1 MVLDERYVEEPQMR
15 TPPVFDLKPEP
26 VETGE
31 GEPAK
36 FLVKVGGY
44 PRPRV
49 SWWINGSLVV
59 SVSSTSFSG
68 ILQAHLDPCES
79 LLVWLFSAWT
89 RKHMYNVCCNSSS
102 CVLSKGIVNGVD
114 LDVGFRLLKKE
125 GLLIYHLLKTYEIT
139 WRDRVTMNAFIAN
152 IHPEI

>member
-1 MVLDERYVEEPQMR
+1 MR

-89 RKHMYNVCCNSSS
+89 RKHMYNVRCNSSS
-102 CVLSKGIVNGVD
+102 CVLSKGIVNGAD

-152 IHPEI
+152 ILPEI

>member
-1 MVLDERYVEEPQMR
+1 MLLALDASLFSLVFSYFGILVLSGSVEAFDNSSSLSVDSQMVLDERYVEEPQMR

-59 SVSSTSFSG
+59 SVSSTCCF
-68 ILQAHLDPCES
+68 S
-79 LLVWLFSAWT
+79 LLDRGDLT
-89 RKHMYNVCCNSSS
+89 RC
-102 CVLSKGIVNGVD
+102 G
-114 LDVGFRLLKKE
+114 
-125 GLLIYHLLKTYEIT
+125 
-139 WRDRVTMNAFIAN
+139 
-152 IHPEI
+152 